1 MVLQR
6 PGSVP
11 TADLTVVAITGGGPG
26 NRNDPVHYRGSD
38 LEFLCQTHGRVYA
51 DGGYRGITELQ
62 TPVFDGQ
69 HIRRDDAWR
78 RHRRKR
84 ARAEHTIARLK
95 DWQVLRNHRRR
106 GKPLPDTL
114 AAAAYLHNLRTTLRD
129 ISEGSSGGWAAG
141 RSRVGGPRA
150 GSELVDG
157 DHALSGAE
165 TRGALTR

>member
-62 TPVFDGQ
+62 HRCSAANTSAATMPGADTGGNVLARSTPS
-69 HIRRDDAWR
+69 RDSKTGRCSATTAGAANTCPTR
-78 RHRRKR
+78 SPPPTSTTYGPHYG
-84 ARAEHTIARLK
+84 TSLTLIS
-95 DWQVLRNHRRR
+95 QV
-106 GKPLPDTL
+106 G
-114 AAAAYLHNLRTTLRD
+114 
-129 ISEGSSGGWAAG
+129 
-141 RSRVGGPRA
+141 VGG
-150 GSELVDG
+150 
-157 DHALSGAE
+157 
-165 TRGALTR
+165 RGRK